1 MVPPGAMELVR
12 GTSCKRG
19 TNKKIKIKKC
29 TSAYYV
35 ILVLD
40 IPTQYYYM
48 YQVPSLNQV
57 RRVHY
62 SAGNIP
68 GEIEF
73 SYPVLHPEFF
83 PPGFMK

>member
-29 TSAYYV
+29 TSAYV
-35 ILVLD
+35 IPVLD

-48 YQVPSLNQV
+48 YQVPGTVLV
-57 RRVHY
+57 PG
-62 SAGNIP
+62 SAMLYYIYMDG
-68 GEIEF
+68 
-73 SYPVLHPEFF
+73 
-83 PPGFMK
+83 PPQQKV

>member
-29 TSAYYV
+29 TSAFV

-48 YQVPSLNQV
+48 YQVLVLVPG
-57 RRVHY
+57 
-62 SAGNIP
+62 SAMLYYIIMDG
-68 GEIEF
+68 
-73 SYPVLHPEFF
+73 
-83 PPGFMK
+83 PPQQKV